1 MTFCL
6 SPRLTRLTRLMLVAC
21 LLMCVMK
28 PVGAADPEEP
38 IAYIG
43 HGAFFDSKGKQIPVT
58 AQWVEA
64 TQEWY
69 RKKLVAALPEQ
80 KKSAYAGYH
89 KRLFAEVRGEG
100 QTGLVVRQQ
109 ELDWLLANAAKVDPR
124 TVGKLNALKY
134 ELEWQLPTEP
144 NRETPKRLE
153 KFTLDPAVEQKLRTF
168 APSGPIVFLST
179 INTGQA
185 YIDECTANQVP
196 IPPSIG
202 VIDDVN
208 GTAGWKRL
216 GYIPAASQFITNTPA
231 QLRVYHSTSPEGMC
245 VALPRYTDASLT
257 TVKLDGVICL
267 SQVTSKVCIWDNQMA
282 VPPSSGKG
290 KGFNFGV
297 NDVIPI
303 GVPSMPGGQY
313 QGGGR
318 EIELGSGG
326 VCTDCHAGENPYII
340 HPDLNLP
347 ATPTG
352 SGGPLMST
360 IGVFGTDD
368 LEFAPNRYDPI
379 VGASWPQNDK
389 SMTPAYVPSQCLVC
403 HTQGDAGRFPHLST
417 VYQNGYC
424 NTILAQ
430 AIQSTLPHTMPQGAP
445 GTLANDPAVITFT
458 NWCGQSPASGPSDRG
473 DPHLTTTNGIPYDFQ
488 GGGEFTALRNS
499 DSRFELQTRQTPITT
514 SFVPGANA
522 YTELQSCV
530 SLNSAAAMRL
540 GKHRVTFQGGVNNE
554 RVQLRIDG
562 RAATLP
568 AGGFDLG
575 GGNLITGTSG
585 GGIDV
590 RADDGTHVKI
600 TPQHWVQEGYWYLDV
615 EILNTPAREGPMG
628 TILPG
633 NFLPLAPDGS
643 SFGPKPAATAARYDL
658 LNRHFADA
666 WRVTN
671 ATSLFDYAPGTSTA
685 DFTDRNWPPEP
696 GRECKAK
703 IGILKAPQPMSAERA
718 KKLCSVIK
726 DRAVFE
732 NCVFDTIVMGDES
745 AVLAYQR
752 LLKARGT
759 MTFPLSSLP

>member
-1 MTFCL
+1 MTLSL
-6 SPRLTRLTRLMLVAC
+6 SPRRTRLLLAVC
-21 LLMCVMK
+21 LSLCVLK
-28 PVGAADPEEP
+28 PAGAADPDEP
-38 IAYIG
+38 IAAIG
-43 HGAFFDSKGKQIPVT
+43 HGAFFDSTGKQIPVT
-58 AQWVEA
+58 AQWVAA

-69 RKKLVAALPEQ
+69 RKKLAAALPEQ
-80 KKSAYAGYH
+80 KKSAYAAYQ
-89 KRLFAEVRGEG
+89 KRLSADWKSEG
-100 QTGLVVRQQ
+100 QTALVVRQQ
-109 ELDWLLANAAKVDPR
+109 ELDWLVANAAKVDPR
-124 TVGKLNALKY
+124 TPGKLNALKY
-134 ELEWQLPTEP
+134 ELQWKLPTEP
-144 NRETPKRLE
+144 SLETPKVRE
-153 KFTLDPAVEQKLRTF
+153 KFTLDPAVEQKLRTL
-168 APSGPIVFLST
+168 APTGGIVFLST
-179 INTGQA
+179 INTGAA
-185 YIDECTANQVP
+185 YIAECTTNQVP

-216 GYIPAASQFITNTPA
+216 GYIPAASQFITGTPA

-257 TVKLDGVICL
+257 TVMLDGVICL

-282 VPPSSGKG
+282 ATPSTGMG
-290 KGFNFGV
+290 VGFNFGV

-318 EIELGSGG
+318 EIEYGSGG
-326 VCTDCHAGENPYII
+326 VCTDCHAGENPYIV
-340 HPDLNLP
+340 HPNLALP

-360 IGVFGTDD
+360 LGVFGPDD

-389 SMTPAYVPSQCLVC
+389 SMTPAYVPGQCLAC
-403 HTQGDAGRFPHLST
+403 HTQGDAGRFPHLSS
-417 VYQNGYC
+417 VYVNGYC

-430 AIQSTLPHTMPQGAP
+430 AIQSSLPHTMPPGAP
-445 GTLANDPAVITFT
+445 GSLASNAAVLAFKS
-458 NWCGQSPASGPSDRG
+458 WCSQAPASGPSDRG
-473 DPHLTTTNGIPYDFQ
+473 DPHLTTTNGIAYDFQ
-488 GGGEFTALRNS
+488 GGGEFTALRDS

-522 YTELQSCV
+522 YTGLQSCV
-530 SLNSAAAMRL
+530 SLNSAAALRL
-540 GKHRVTFQGGVNNE
+540 GKHRVTFEGGVNSD

-562 RAATLP
+562 RTATLP

-575 GGNLITGTSG
+575 GGNFITGTAG

-590 RADDGTHVKI
+590 RAGDGTHVKI

-615 EILNTPAREGPMG
+615 EILNTPAREGTMG

-643 SFGPKPAATAARYDL
+643 SFGPKPGPIPARYDL
-658 LNRHFADA
+658 LNHHFADA

-671 ATSLFDYAPGTSTA
+671 ATTLFDYPPGKSTA
-685 DFTDRNWPPEP
+685 DFTDPNWPPEP

-726 DRAVFE
+726 DRVLFD

-745 AVLAYQR
+745 AVLGYQR

-759 MTFPLSSLP
+759 TPLPLAWLP